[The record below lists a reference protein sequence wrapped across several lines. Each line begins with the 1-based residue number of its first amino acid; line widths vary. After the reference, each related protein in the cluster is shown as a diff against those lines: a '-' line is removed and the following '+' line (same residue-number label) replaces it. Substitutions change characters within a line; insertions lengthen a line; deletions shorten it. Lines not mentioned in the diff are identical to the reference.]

1 MNVSSLT
8 RFKIDTFDPMG
19 ATFAR
24 PWYIQEAELDDDAL
38 RKFTSALSPRGPGP
52 QAAVEAAGADEN
64 PLFGSFTGA
73 VNFARVAAR
82 AKEFEKKSKTDAESP
97 E

>member
-38 RKFTSALSPRGPGP
+38 RKFTSALSPRGTTFVRSLRQKDPRR
-52 QAAVEAAGADEN
+52 AGW
-64 PLFGSFTGA
+64 SFPHRRQEETL
-73 VNFARVAAR
+73 NR
-82 AKEFEKKSKTDAESP
+82 AF
-97 E
+97 